1 MLIFIVLKVQEL
13 VEFDVLGMPNTV
25 ADLRNK
31 QKDMGQTLSKNY
43 EMLERLQTEDKE
55 YRNKMSSRV
64 SEICSAV
71 DLVEHDTKLK
81 LEKLIELLNTDPVN
95 WIL

>member
-1 MLIFIVLKVQEL
+1 MFIFIVLKVQEI

-31 QKDMGQTLSKNY
+31 QIYMGQTLSKNY

-64 SEICSAV
+64 AEVCSAV
-71 DLVEHDTKLK
+71 DFVEHDTKLK
-81 LEKLIELLNTDPVN
+81 LEKLVELLNTDPVN
-95 WIL
+95 WTL

>member
-1 MLIFIVLKVQEL
+1 MFIFIVLKVQEI

-31 QKDMGQTLSKNY
+31 QIYMGQTLSKNY

-55 YRNKMSSRV
+55 YRNKNKNKRDS
-64 SEICSAV
+64 
-71 DLVEHDTKLK
+71 
-81 LEKLIELLNTDPVN
+81 P
-95 WIL
+95 